1 MKYKPGDKVRIV
13 KQWNDDRQNS
23 EGKMDHWL
31 GKTMTVRSCERNFYT
46 MMEDRGERLKRA
58 GGWCWYE
65 SMIDGYASL
74 EDVREGTEIE
84 VEKLL

>member
-13 KQWNDDRQNS
+13 RQWNKKSIQNS

-31 GKTMTVRSCERNFYT
+31 GKIMTINSCMGRIYT
-46 MMEDRGERLKRA
+46 MMEDYGEQLDEA
-58 GGWCWYE
+58 GWIWNE

-74 EDVREGTEIE
+74 EDVREGADIE
-84 VEKLL
+84 ADMLL